1 MKIGRGQGR
10 YWDPF
15 YAFEQLARDKKPAE
29 PPKPS
34 KGALLLVEALGS
46 KTAAVVMGCVLA
58 IVVLGFLIVVVFR
71 T

>member
-1 MKIGRGQGR
+1 MRIGRGDRGH
-10 YWDPF
+10 WDPF
-15 YAFEQLARDKKPAE
+15 YAFEQLARDHEPAK

-34 KGALLLVEALGS
+34 RGALMLVEALGS
-46 KTAAVVMGCVLA
+46 RTAAVVMGCVLA

>member
-1 MKIGRGQGR
+1 
-10 YWDPF
+10 
-15 YAFEQLARDKKPAE
+15 
-29 PPKPS
+29 
-34 KGALLLVEALGS
+34 LLLVEALGS